1 VSLPPMLI
9 DVSRLLGARLSGRQ
23 PTGVDRV
30 SLEYVRH
37 FGGGARAMICSG
49 RFRAVLPRDVSAMT
63 FAALLD
69 PRIRFAPIAT
79 RIMGG
84 ALSCAL
90 TTPAMT
96 GCILLNTG
104 HTGLADQ
111 SGISACAR
119 LGAKPVV
126 FVHDL
131 IPIQHPEYCRPG
143 ASERHGS
150 RMRNALAVASGI
162 IANSRST
169 LGSLTQFAERSG
181 LRCPPAV
188 VAPLAPASLLEAG
201 PRPIPGPYFVM
212 IGTIEPRKNHA
223 LLLNVWRRLAERLGD
238 TAPRL
243 VIIGR
248 RGWECENVIDLLERC
263 APLSGIV
270 LERNDC
276 SDAELAAYL
285 RHAQALL
292 MPSFAEGFGLPVVES
307 LAIGT
312 PVIASDL
319 DVFREVAGAVPEYAD
334 PLDGPRWGDLVMRY
348 ADGGSSTRQAQLQR
362 LTAYQPVTWRG
373 HFAVVEEF
381 LCRLTG
387 VQPP

>member
-1 VSLPPMLI
+1 MPVPPILI
-9 DVSRLLGARLSGRQ
+9 DVSRLLGVRLSGRR
-23 PTGVDRV
+23 PTGIDRV

-37 FGGGARAMICSG
+37 FGGSARALICNGS
-49 RFRAVLPRDVSAMT
+49 FRAVLPRNVSAMT
-63 FAALLD
+63 FEALLN
-69 PRIRFAPIAT
+69 PSIRFAPIAG
-79 RIMGG
+79 RIMAG
-84 ALSCAL
+84 ALSRVV
-90 TTPAMT
+90 TSPVIS

-104 HTGLADQ
+104 HTGLADR
-111 SGISACAR
+111 SGIGACAR

-143 ASERHGS
+143 ARDRHGS
-150 RMRNALAVASGI
+150 RMRNALAAASGI
-162 IANSRST
+162 ITNSRST
-169 LGSLTQFAERSG
+169 LESLTQFAERSG
-181 LRCPPAV
+181 LRCPPVV
-188 VAPLAPASLLEAG
+188 VAPLAPAPLLEAG

-223 LLLNVWRRLAERLGD
+223 LLLNVWRRLVERLGD
-238 TAPRL
+238 AAPRL

-263 APLSGIV
+263 ATLSGIV
-270 LERNDC
+270 LERNEC
-276 SDAELAAYL
+276 SDAELGVYL

-292 MPSFAEGFGLPVVES
+292 MPSFAEGFGLPVVEA

-334 PLDGPRWGDLVMRY
+334 PLDGPRWGDLVMQY
-348 ADGGSSTRQAQLQR
+348 ADGGSSKRQAQLHR

-373 HFAVVEEF
+373 HFTVVEEF